1 LLVILKSSEIFKDAG
16 LSNKVTG
23 IATAEY
29 YKDKPEA
36 AKRPLNSV
44 LELAKIKATGFE
56 PHDWRQDLKLYVEK
70 ELST

>member
-1 LLVILKSSEIFKDAG
+1 MLVILKSSEIFKDAG

-56 PHDWRQDLKLYVEK
+56 PHDWRQ
-70 ELST
+70 